1 MKRKIIEAHI
11 ENQTTLSDRISDIV
25 TDFVGSWK
33 FLLFQTVVFILW
45 VSVNIYFASN
55 PFDPY
60 PFIFLNLI
68 MALETVYTTPLIM
81 MSQNRQETRD
91 RVRDDADF
99 EADINAEK
107 NIALVRVEIE
117 DLKKKIEK
125 YIDYMEKN
133 SK

>member
-45 VSVNIYFASN
+45 VSVNIYFASK

-107 NIALVRVEIE
+107 NIELVRKEIE
-117 DLKKKIEK
+117 ELKREIET
-125 YIDYMEKN
+125 YIVEMKN
-133 SK
+133 NSR